1 MSFFKWFLIGILIF
15 VALIIFML
23 LVGWV
28 FTAFGKIATLVLLG
42 ISFGVF
48 IGVGGAMGFD

>member
-1 MSFFKWFLIGILIF
+1 MNFFKGFLIGILIF

-28 FTAFGKIATLVLLG
+28 FTTFGKIASLVFLG
-42 ISFGVF
+42 LAFGVL
-48 IGVGGAMGFD
+48 VGGAMGLD

>member
-1 MSFFKWFLIGILIF
+1 MSFFKWFLIGILIS
-15 VALIIFML
+15 VAVILFML

-42 ISFGVF
+42 ISFGLL
-48 IGVGGAMGFD
+48 IGGAMGFD